1 MKGIRN
7 DNRFE
12 GKTFLEKM
20 SRSMMQDEIAFQQAA
35 TVQQITSGMVSIN
48 AGQIALKDEGSKR
61 RWTVQLQPFN
71 IGQFVVTQAHYNLLV
86 HNLIA
91 PAEDSQKPIVEVSW
105 LEATRFCNL
114 LSRKSGLSECYSLD
128 ANDEVTCDWEANGYR
143 LPSEAEWEFACRA
156 GSNEVRYGELN
167 EIAWFHD
174 NSGSQVH
181 QVGTKTPNAWGLY
194 DMIGNVWEWC
204 WDIYDANIYGPY
216 RVFRGGGWS
225 DQPRACR
232 ASCRRKSHP
241 TFRVD
246 DLGFRLAQ
254 SIR

>member
-1 MKGIRN
+1 M
-7 DNRFE
+7 
-12 GKTFLEKM
+12 T
-20 SRSMMQDEIAFQQAA
+20 QDELAFGQAA
-35 TVQQITSGMVSIN
+35 IVRQIASGMIGIQ
-48 AGQIALKDEGSKR
+48 AGKITLKDEGSKVH
-61 RWTVQLQPFN
+61 WTVDLQPFK
-71 IGQFVVTQAHYNLLV
+71 ISTFVVTQAQYLLLV
-86 HNLIA
+86 QGLIA
-91 PAEDSQKPIVEVSW
+91 IDQDSRKPMVEVSW
-105 LEATRFCNL
+105 LDAISFCNL
-114 LSRKSGLSECYSLD
+114 ISRTSGLSECYSLD
-128 ANDEVTCDWEANGYR
+128 ANDEVACDWDANGYR

-156 GSNEVRYGELN
+156 GSSDVRYGELN

-174 NSGSQVH
+174 NSSSQLYP
-181 QVGTKTPNAWGLY
+181 VGMKTPNAWGLY
-194 DMIGNVWEWC
+194 DTIGNVWEWC
-204 WDIYDANIYGPY
+204 WDIYDADVYGPY

>member
-1 MKGIRN
+1 MGH
-7 DNRFE
+7 
-12 GKTFLEKM
+12 
-20 SRSMMQDEIAFQQAA
+20 SMMQDEIAFQQAA
-35 TVQQITSGMVSIN
+35 TVRQIASDMVGIH
-48 AGQIALKDEGSKR
+48 AGQISLKDEGSKV
-61 RWTVQLQPFN
+61 RWTVRLQPFK
-71 IGQFVVTQAHYNLLV
+71 ISQFVVTQVHYNLLV
-86 HNLIA
+86 QDLIA
-91 PAEDSQKPIVEVSW
+91 PAEDSRKPVVEVSW
-105 LEATRFCNL
+105 LDATRFCNL
-114 LSRKSGLSECYSLD
+114 ISRKSGLSECYLLD
-128 ANDEVTCDWEANGYR
+128 ATGEVLCDWEANGYR

-156 GSNEVRYGELN
+156 GSSEVRYGELN

-174 NSGSQVH
+174 NSGSQLH
-181 QVGTKTPNAWGLY
+181 PVGLKTPNAWGLY
-194 DMIGNVWEWC
+194 DTIGNVWEWC
-204 WDIYDANIYGPY
+204 WDIYDANVYGPY